1 MAFPFH
7 AHRSN
12 IIFVLAL
19 IFGVALP
26 QCARIGSIL
35 ILPALTIIIT
45 ITLLR
50 FPRGFFRNPGSL
62 FYSSLRANM
71 MNYFVLGNFIILTGV
86 FLIHKQEL
94 WVGMVLVAA
103 MPLSLEIIIMGNLL
117 RIDQN
122 YVFTSVAG
130 TYLGA
135 LFIVPLLSLGFLKYM
150 NLNYW
155 EIIVMIL
162 CLIVLPL
169 LFSRIAVDKDWDE
182 IISRHDDMI
191 MDYSSFV
198 VFYAITANCK
208 IFLLNWS
215 ADLLIMVVIAFMST
229 FLFYF
234 IARRI
239 GYYFQVPQ
247 EKINYYILPSTMKEC
262 GLAGGI
268 ALTVF
273 SAEVAMPALIFAV
286 FTYIYM
292 NWLKFRFRHLATSDY
307 DQKT

>member
-1 MAFPFH
+1 MAFPFQ
-7 AHRSN
+7 AYRSN

-19 IFGVALP
+19 IFGIALP

-71 MNYFVLGNFIILTGV
+71 MNYLVLGNFIILTGV

-117 RIDQN
+117 RIEQH

-135 LFIVPLLSLGFLKYM
+135 LLIVPLLSLGFLKYM

-155 EIIVMIL
+155 EIIVMVL

-191 MDYSSFV
+191 MDYSLFV

-208 IFLLNWS
+208 NFLLNWS
-215 ADLLIMVVIAFMST
+215 ADLLIIVVIAFMST

-234 IARRI
+234 IARKI
-239 GYYFQVPQ
+239 GHYFHVPQ
-247 EKINYYILPSTMKEC
+247 EKINHYILPSTMKEC

-273 SAEVAMPALIFAV
+273 SAEVAIPALIFAV

-292 NWLKFRFRHLATSDY
+292 NWLKFRFRHLAASDNN
-307 DQKT
+307 QET

>member
-1 MAFPFH
+1 MALLFH
-7 AHRSN
+7 AYRSN
-12 IIFVLAL
+12 IIFILAL
-19 IFGVALP
+19 IFGIVLP
-26 QCARIGSIL
+26 QCSQICRIL
-35 ILPALTIIIT
+35 ILPALTVIIT

-62 FYSSLRANM
+62 FYSSIRGNI
-71 MNYFVLGNFIILTGV
+71 MNYLVLGNFIILSGV
-86 FLIHKQEL
+86 FLIQKQEL

-103 MPLSLEIIIMGNLL
+103 MPLSLEIIIMGDLL
-117 RIDQN
+117 HIERN

-135 LFIVPLLSLGFLKYM
+135 LLIVPLVGFGFLKYM

-155 EIIVMIL
+155 NIIVMIL
-162 CLIVLPL
+162 CLIILPL

-182 IISRHDDMI
+182 TINKHDDMI
-191 MDYSSFV
+191 MDYSLFV
-198 VFYAITANCK
+198 VFYAITANCRN
-208 IFLLNWS
+208 FLLNWS
-215 ADLLIMVVIAFMST
+215 ADLIIITCIAFAST

-234 IARRI
+234 SARRI
-239 GYYFQVPQ
+239 GSYFRLP
-247 EKINYYILPSTMKEC
+247 ENRINSFILPATMKEC

-273 SAEVAMPALIFAV
+273 SPEVAIPSLIFAI

-292 NWLKFRFRHLATSDY
+292 HWLKFRFRRIAGSDNN
-307 DQKT
+307 QKK